1 MLAMHFGNTVTSC
14 MLAMQVSNIAK
25 DLFKR
30 EPSRGVNPDEV
41 VASGAAIQGGV
52 MKGDVTDLL
61 LLDVTPL
68 SLGIETLGGVFTRLI
83 SRSASGWH
91 HCPCLAPVFSLHQE
105 IEGKGKG

>member
-1 MLAMHFGNTVTSC
+1 M
-14 MLAMQVSNIAK
+14 SNIVK

-83 SRSASGWH
+83 GRYVILCTSPPPHPPPPTHTPLCAAPRPAAGRELI
-91 HCPCLAPVFSLHQE
+91 CCYLPVLA
-105 IEGKGKG
+105 